1 MSNLFGFGF
10 DEAHKAE
17 EVRLK
22 LLFSSDDRGMPPT
35 YDSMH
40 RVPGAFF
47 ARQTILNE
55 VSFVSPAR
63 H

>member
-1 MSNLFGFGF
+1 MSNLFVFGF

-22 LLFSSDDRGMPPT
+22 LLFSSDDGGMPRT

-40 RVPGAFF
+40 KVPGAFF
-47 ARQTILNE
+47 ARQTIVNE
-55 VSFVSPAR
+55 ASFISPAP